1 MSSKMV
7 WRKNHVVG
15 LIVFNLFHWNLP
27 LSRSL
32 KQTKESTDGS
42 IFRFWWS
49 LCIIHI
55 SRVQW
60 FWRFP
65 EDGEH
70 QHLPGLLLVISF
82 SVFIW
87 MYMPAFLGMR
97 YQHFTVYELFV
108 DYRLAPGRFGL
119 WLYTFSEGFRVSKL
133 PMWYMFFQCWGTDL
147 LESADIEALGCKKF
161 FFVLILWG
169 LEGMNGG
176 IHPHMQ
182 ALNLW
187 VMMTNIHKTT
197 ASWVHFTFRGEMK
210 CLERLAKISAK
221 QLHIQSEVSVGQD

>member
-97 YQHFTVYELFV
+97 YQHFTVYEFFV
-108 DYRLAPGRFGL
+108 DYRLASGRFGL
-119 WLYTFSEGFRVSKL
+119 WLYTFSDGFRVKL
-133 PMWYMFFQCWGTDL
+133 PMWYILFPMLRNWFAGECWYWSFEL
-147 LESADIEALGCKKF
+147 QEVIFLFWFC
-161 FFVLILWG
+161 
-169 LEGMNGG
+169 GG
-176 IHPHMQ
+176 
-182 ALNLW
+182 
-187 VMMTNIHKTT
+187 
-197 ASWVHFTFRGEMK
+197 
-210 CLERLAKISAK
+210 
-221 QLHIQSEVSVGQD
+221 

>member
-1 MSSKMV
+1 MV

-70 QHLPGLLLVISF
+70 QHIPGLLLVISF

-97 YQHFTVYELFV
+97 YQHFTVYDKNELFV
-108 DYRLAPGRFGL
+108 DYRLASGRFGL
-119 WLYTFSEGFRVSKL
+119 WLFTFSEGFRVSKL
-133 PMWYMFFQCWGTDL
+133 PMWYILFPMLRNWFAGECWYW
-147 LESADIEALGCKKF
+147 SF
-161 FFVLILWG
+161 G
-169 LEGMNGG
+169 LQEVVFLFWFCGG
-176 IHPHMQ
+176 
-182 ALNLW
+182 
-187 VMMTNIHKTT
+187 
-197 ASWVHFTFRGEMK
+197 
-210 CLERLAKISAK
+210 
-221 QLHIQSEVSVGQD
+221 